1 MYACICTD
9 VQVCANACI
18 SHVLNVYN
26 VGGDQMTA
34 ARIWSSKR
42 ICCNSTRGVH
52 RLEGFIPYIEG
63 WHTKVS
69 VLGVS
74 MHIHVLQCVHVH
86 TIMDILLYM

>member
-34 ARIWSSKR
+34 ARIRSSKR

-52 RLEGFIPYIEG
+52 RLEGFIPNIED
-63 WHTKVS
+63 WHAKVC

-74 MHIHVLQCVHVH
+74 IHVLQCIHVH
-86 TIMDILLYM
+86 TIMNILLYM